1 MKVSIFIYLKF
12 RFHLKIE
19 FLLGKTIISKIF
31 SNNYF
36 FLSIENKDIL
46 CYNVRKMWN
55 KFNIYI
61 EQCDNN

>member
-19 FLLGKTIISKIF
+19 FLLGKTIIAKIF
-31 SNNYF
+31 SNNFF